1 MHNQAEYTSK
11 NHNPNSNSPS
21 EPEDSL
27 WTPAKKD
34 SSLWS
39 KGKLKEH
46 HEKHGIPDFGLEKSK
61 DYSSMAREFGVKKSN
76 DIVQTT
82 NGAFIYRY
90 QKSTDYV
97 FVGTNSGRIKTFY
110 IWDGREDTVIQILKE
125 KGLLL

>member
-1 MHNQAEYTSK
+1 M
-11 NHNPNSNSPS
+11 
-21 EPEDSL
+21 
-27 WTPAKKD
+27 
-34 SSLWS
+34 
-39 KGKLKEH
+39 KEH